1 MAALVN
7 RTGLLQLFVRQ
18 QWHPVSASLSEDSLV
33 VGLENDEDIKPTC
46 AASPA
51 YDNVFFNGNGDC
63 SPRFPNTST
72 RGRCSNSS
80 QGNESDAD
88 NNPVQFFTMDSAMP
102 SSPRMESELPENVL
116 SGQKRMIRIVKEDHN
131 GLGISIKGGRENK
144 MPIIVSK
151 IFNGLSA
158 DRTKQ
163 LYVGDAVISVNGQD
177 LRHASH
183 DEAVACLK
191 KAGKIVNIEGQL

>member
-18 QWHPVSASLSEDSLV
+18 QWHPVSALLNDSTLVISLEGEEYIRNTS
-33 VGLENDEDIKPTC
+33 
-46 AASPA
+46 AMSPA
-51 YDNVFFNGNGDC
+51 YDNVFQNGNGEC
-63 SPRFPNTST
+63 SPRFPSTST
-72 RGRCSNSS
+72 RGRHSGSS
-80 QGNESDAD
+80 QGNESDVE
-88 NNPVQFFTMDSAMP
+88 PVQFFTLESGLP
-102 SSPRMESELPENVL
+102 SSPRLESELPEGIL
-116 SGQKRMIRIVKEDHN
+116 SGQKRYIRIVKEDQH

-151 IFNGLSA
+151 IFKGLAA
-158 DRTKQ
+158 DKTKQ

-183 DEAVACLK
+183 DEAVSCLK
-191 KAGKIVNIEGQL
+191 RSGRVVDIEGW